1 MDRIKTFKKIM
12 EKSNSNR
19 VVILTNHYQ
28 IIGKVY
34 ECDDCNKDEYVNLVD
49 VRLCNVNDV
58 FDGICESETNYDWL
72 HINLDKVVAYSFI

>member
-1 MDRIKTFKKIM
+1 MNRIKTFKMIM

-28 IIGKVY
+28 IIGNVY
-34 ECDDCNKDEYVNLVD
+34 ECEECNKDEYVNLTN
-49 VRLCNVNDV
+49 VRLCNDNDV
-58 FDGICESETNYDWL
+58 NDGICEADSNYDWL